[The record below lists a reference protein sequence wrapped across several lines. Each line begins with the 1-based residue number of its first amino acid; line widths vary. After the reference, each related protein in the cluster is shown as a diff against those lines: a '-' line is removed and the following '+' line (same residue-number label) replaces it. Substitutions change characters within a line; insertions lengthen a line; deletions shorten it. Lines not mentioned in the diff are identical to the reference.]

1 MNFYDIFIHSHTI
14 GSLSLILQNLSAIL
28 PLVTASK
35 LSGNSPWFPFTQRG
49 DFLKAN
55 DYQMQQ
61 PASSFGP
68 LFLWIQGAA
77 SSKAECILEI
87 LSDLGKVPLR
97 IQEQILHQT
106 SFFQLDRWFLLA
118 RQVRSVEEFINRM

>member
-1 MNFYDIFIHSHTI
+1 MET
-14 GSLSLILQNLSAIL
+14 
-28 PLVTASK
+28 
-35 LSGNSPWFPFTQRG
+35 
-49 DFLKAN
+49 N
-55 DYQMQQ
+55 DYQMEQSI
-61 PASSFGP
+61 SSYGS